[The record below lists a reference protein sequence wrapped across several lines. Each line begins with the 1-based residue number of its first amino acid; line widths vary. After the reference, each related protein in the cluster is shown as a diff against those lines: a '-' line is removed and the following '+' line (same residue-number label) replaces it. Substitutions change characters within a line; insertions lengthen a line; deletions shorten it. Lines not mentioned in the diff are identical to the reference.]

1 MGVSHDISSEREKC
15 VPRGLVFFFYS
26 GSMRAK
32 LRIKMLKEHEN
43 SELLSVDG
51 RRRIAFP
58 PLVAFFYF
66 PNVLQ

>member
-1 MGVSHDISSEREKC
+1 
-15 VPRGLVFFFYS
+15 
-26 GSMRAK
+26 MRTK